1 MRTAKIERNTKET
14 QITLSLALEGGDIS
28 VGTGAGFLDHMLELL
43 AVHSGFGL
51 QIKCKGDTE
60 VDFHHTTEDVG
71 IALGLALKE
80 ALGDKRGIARFA
92 DKVVPMDET
101 AALVA
106 LDISGRP
113 YLSFCCKL
121 EGKIGTFDAELV
133 EEFFRAFSTNA
144 GVNLYVALLRGG
156 AGRAG
161 ITDISQKSGVLRFE
175 LENFDMERVSELY
188 ARPEYRGRLRV
199 EAGNTPRLT
208 LKLPP
213 KARVLDEASRFAAAW
228 ASTDISSKEDQG
240 G

>member
-71 IALGLALKE
+71 IALGLVLKE

-106 LDISGRP
+106 LDIGGRP
-113 YLSFCCKL
+113 FLNFDCGGELSR
-121 EGKIGTFDAELV
+121 GKIGSFDAELV
-133 EEFFRAFSTNA
+133 EEFLRAFANNA
-144 GVNLYVALLRGG
+144 GLNIYVKLLSAGNMHHEAESIFKALAQCLRT
-156 AGRAG
+156 AVAVVSDK
-161 ITDISQKSGVLRFE
+161 IPSSKGVL
-175 LENFDMERVSELY
+175 
-188 ARPEYRGRLRV
+188 
-199 EAGNTPRLT
+199 
-208 LKLPP
+208 
-213 KARVLDEASRFAAAW
+213 
-228 ASTDISSKEDQG
+228 
-240 G
+240 

>member
-106 LDISGRP
+106 LDIGGRP
-113 YLSFCCKL
+113 FLNFDCGGELSR
-121 EGKIGTFDAELV
+121 GKIGSFDAELV
-133 EEFFRAFSTNA
+133 EEFLRAFANNA
-144 GVNLYVALLRGG
+144 GLNIYVNLLSAGNMHHEAEVIFKALAQCLRTAVAVVSDK
-156 AGRAG
+156 
-161 ITDISQKSGVLRFE
+161 IPSSKGVL
-175 LENFDMERVSELY
+175 
-188 ARPEYRGRLRV
+188 
-199 EAGNTPRLT
+199 
-208 LKLPP
+208 
-213 KARVLDEASRFAAAW
+213 
-228 ASTDISSKEDQG
+228 
-240 G
+240 